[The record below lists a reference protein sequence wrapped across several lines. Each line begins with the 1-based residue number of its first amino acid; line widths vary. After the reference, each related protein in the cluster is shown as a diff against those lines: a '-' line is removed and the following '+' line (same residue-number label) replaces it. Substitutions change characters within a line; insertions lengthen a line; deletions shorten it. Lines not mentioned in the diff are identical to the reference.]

1 MTLTMA
7 VVVHLSLF
15 AQTGPQSGGA
25 KAGVLTREDSLVL
38 AEAGGGMMQGGG
50 SRAEAGGA
58 MARLSPADSLALTDS
73 LTRADSLLRTRERVL
88 SFPAAIDAILGD
100 FPYNLRHVTG
110 ELVLAQGE
118 FENYASMVSVPGA
131 QSCIVT
137 RYHSADDTTASWQ
150 AKMFS
155 SDDYDLAARQYQ
167 ELFRKLKT
175 CYVRLVDGSIINLE
189 GVWEPAREGTS
200 FTTSTLRLMTGD
212 WRYKE
217 VKVELELVYQL
228 ADWAVNINI
237 VSKKRDDEV
246 GGGTAVENQ

>member
-1 MTLTMA
+1 MKAVMTLTMA
-7 VVVHLSLF
+7 VVVHLSSF

-25 KAGVLTREDSLVL
+25 RAGVLTREDSLVL
-38 AEAGGGMMQGGG
+38 AEASGGM
-50 SRAEAGGA
+50 AEADSQLR
-58 MARLSPADSLALTDS
+58 ARV
-73 LTRADSLLRTRERVL
+73 RVL

-100 FPYNLRHVTG
+100 FPYNLRHITG

-118 FENYASMVSVPGA
+118 FENYASMVSVPDA

-137 RYHSADDTTASWQ
+137 RYHSVDDTTASWQ

-189 GVWEPAREGTS
+189 GVWEPAREGAS

-246 GGGTAVENQ
+246 GGGIVVENQ